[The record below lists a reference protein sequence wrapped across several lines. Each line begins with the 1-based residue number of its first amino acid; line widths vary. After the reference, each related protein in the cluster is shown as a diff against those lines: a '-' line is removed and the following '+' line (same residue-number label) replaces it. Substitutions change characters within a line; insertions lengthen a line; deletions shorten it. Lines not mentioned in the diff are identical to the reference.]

1 MKGAIGFTLAGGG
14 VLLLILLFSG
24 QLKFPLGQ
32 VNILGSTL
40 GDALSN
46 ILGSS
51 DTPASLKQGVNPSPT
66 TGTTGGVKNINPT
79 VINKQGQK
87 VVCPVG
93 MTYDPA
99 SGKCVNVYQG
109 NR

>member
-1 MKGAIGFTLAGGG
+1 MKGATGILLVGGG
-14 VLLLILLFSG
+14 VFLLIALFSG

-40 GDALSN
+40 GN
-46 ILGSS
+46 IGNLFNQS
-51 DTPASLKQGVNPSPT
+51 DTPASLQQGISPSST

-79 VINKQGQK
+79 ITLPGGKK

-93 MTYDPA
+93 TAYDPT
-99 SGKCVNVYQG
+99 SGTCVNIYQG

>member
-1 MKGAIGFTLAGGG
+1 MKGATG
-14 VLLLILLFSG
+14 VLLVGGGAFLLIALFSG

-40 GDALSN
+40 AN
-46 ILGSS
+46 IGNLFSS
-51 DTPASLKQGVNPSPT
+51 TTPASLQQGINPQPT
-66 TGTTGGVKNINPT
+66 TGYTGGVKNINPT
-79 VINKQGQK
+79 VTTPSGKK

-93 MTYDPA
+93 TTYNPA
-99 SGKCVNVYQG
+99 TGKCVNIYQG

>member
-1 MKGAIGFTLAGGG
+1 MKGATGILLVGGG
-14 VLLLILLFSG
+14 VFLLIALFSG

-40 GDALSN
+40 GNIGNLFNSN
-46 ILGSS
+46 S
-51 DTPASLKQGVNPSPT
+51 TPASLQQGINPSPT
-66 TGTTGGVKNINPT
+66 TGSTGGVKNINPT
-79 VINKQGQK
+79 VTTSSGQK

-93 MTYDPA
+93 TAYDPA
-99 SGKCVNVYQG
+99 SGKCVNIYQG